1 MTVGMM
7 HVRDVWVG
15 VLHGLMFVK
24 MGMRLAGRID
34 DAVGVTMVSI
44 MHVRVRVS
52 HRSMKV
58 LMFMMLSHVQPHASR
73 HKYSRGDELRRYRI
87 AKCDDRSHAA
97 DEWRGRK
104 VCAGARGAEAA

>member
-15 VLHGLMFVK
+15 VLHGLVFVK
-24 MGMRLAGRID
+24 MGMRLARWVNG
-34 DAVGVTMVSI
+34 AVGVTMVFI
-44 MHVRVRVS
+44 MHVRMRVS

-73 HKYSRGDELRRYRI
+73 H
-87 AKCDDRSHAA
+87 
-97 DEWRGRK
+97 
-104 VCAGARGAEAA
+104 